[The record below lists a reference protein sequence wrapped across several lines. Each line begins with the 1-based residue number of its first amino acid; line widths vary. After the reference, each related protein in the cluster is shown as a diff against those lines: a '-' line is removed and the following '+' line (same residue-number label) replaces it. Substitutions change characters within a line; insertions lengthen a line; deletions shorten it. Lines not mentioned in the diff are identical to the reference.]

1 MGEEASD
8 VPHPGVGY
16 LRLVEAFYDLSAIG
30 VAFTALIAG
39 RPHRCRWLRHRRPFH
54 KVGGCR
60 QTFTDTRPACEAGDP
75 TTRIA

>member
-30 VAFTALIAG
+30 VAFTAPIAG
-39 RPHRCRWLRHRRPFH
+39 RPPQVSVAPPQAPLPQGWRL
-54 KVGGCR
+54 
-60 QTFTDTRPACEAGDP
+60 PADLH
-75 TTRIA
+75 